1 MPVNIRVTV
10 NTFERATRFDS
21 VQSRELDRE
30 GAVTEYRA
38 FRRTDL
44 EPGAGQ

>member
-1 MPVNIRVTV
+1 MNIRIAA
-10 NTFERATRFDS
+10 NTFERPKTFWQRA
-21 VQSRELDRE
+21 RELDRE
-30 GAVTEYRA
+30 EAMTGHRA

>member
-1 MPVNIRVTV
+1 MNIRIAA
-10 NTFERATRFDS
+10 NTFERPKTLWQRA
-21 VQSRELDRE
+21 RELDRE
-30 GAVTEYRA
+30 EAMTA